1 MGKIYI
7 VNHSISGGSYVEV
20 HSTYHKSEEDARV
33 EFESSVDS
41 MGEDPCLVELVC
53 LDTETLTSTVIE
65 SQEGSIED
73 YEE

>member
-1 MGKIYI
+1 
-7 VNHSISGGSYVEV
+7 
-20 HSTYHKSEEDARV
+20 
-33 EFESSVDS
+33 
-41 MGEDPCLVELVC
+41 MGEDPCLVALVC